1 MTVERE
7 QLDEW
12 RAANPREAL
21 DEAMQ
26 VAIGCVLQYE
36 QSETVRA
43 PVINVLMQCH
53 KRAQEHMALVASGQ
67 RLN

>member
-1 MTVERE
+1 MTVERD

-12 RAANPREAL
+12 RAANPQAAL

-36 QSETVRA
+36 PNEAVRA
-43 PVINVLMQCH
+43 PAVNVLIACH
-53 KRAQEHMALVASGQ
+53 RRAQEHMVLIASG
-67 RLN
+67 RKLN